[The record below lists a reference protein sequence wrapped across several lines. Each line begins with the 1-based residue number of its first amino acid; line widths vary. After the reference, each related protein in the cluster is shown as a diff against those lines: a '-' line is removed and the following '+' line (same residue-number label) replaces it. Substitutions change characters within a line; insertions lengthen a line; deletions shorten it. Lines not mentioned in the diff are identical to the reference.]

1 MSIQTYSD
9 LQASVA
15 SWLKRTNLTAQIP
28 DFITLAESRLN
39 RRLRVRQMRTWYAV
53 TPSQP
58 FVSLP
63 GDYNEM
69 IRVMYGTQRLD
80 FTSEDI
86 ADPWMNE
93 GGQQNQFTIAGNSI
107 WLLTYVDGATKL
119 SMHYYAQLPTLSDA
133 NTTNWLLEDGPDIY
147 LYAALL
153 EAE

>member
-1 MSIQTYSD
+1 
-9 LQASVA
+9 
-15 SWLKRTNLTAQIP
+15 
-28 DFITLAESRLN
+28 
-39 RRLRVRQMRTWYAV
+39 MRTWYAV

-153 EAE
+153 EAEPYLKNDARVAIWQDRLETALADLHSNDQDGQYSGSSLVMKNA